1 MNYAAGSR
9 QWDLDSTGTFNHN
22 KGTVS
27 FIDGGGDDK
36 VECTLPFY
44 NLNVHKTDNDWIH
57 YSNIEVLNDLDIDI
71 HASHHFR
78 TSSAGQTVTVHGKTN
93 TSTGKVGDLTQ
104 YSGTN
109 SWGMLTVKSGE
120 FILSTGT
127 NNVTGIRNVG
137 GTISQS

>member
-1 MNYAAGSR
+1 M
-9 QWDLDSTGTFNHN
+9 
-22 KGTVS
+22 
-27 FIDGGGDDK
+27 
-36 VECTLPFY
+36 
-44 NLNVHKTDNDWIH
+44 
-57 YSNIEVLNDLDIDI
+57 
-71 HASHHFR
+71 
-78 TSSAGQTVTVHGKTN
+78 TVHGKTN